1 MKQKKTT
8 RRWLIALV
16 CLIAAGGIGI
26 WLAWSYINSSYTGD
40 EPVRLYIP
48 ANADEQAVADT
59 LDKFLGTSFGSQV
72 FKLWKA
78 QDASPAKAFGSYL
91 VKPGDKAITI
101 SRNLRF
107 NRQSPLRLTVGNART
122 LDQLYQRLA
131 ARMTF
136 SADDLRR
143 CADSVLRQAGF
154 ADSTQ
159 FPAAFLPY
167 TYEIYWTDSPAR
179 LMSDILDSYRRF
191 WTDERRSL
199 ARKMGLTPVAATTV
213 ASIVEEETVKTD
225 ERPLVAALYLNR
237 LKKGMKLQADP
248 TVKFAVGDFSIRR
261 ISGAML
267 RTPSPYNTYL
277 YAGLPPGPIRLVETS
292 TIDAVL
298 HAPSHNYLYMCA
310 REDFS
315 GYHNFATDFATH
327 SANARRY
334 QAELNKRNIR

>member
-1 MKQKKTT
+1 MKQKKNI
-8 RRWLIALV
+8 RRWLIAALCV
-16 CLIAAGGIGI
+16 CAAVISGI
-26 WLAWSYINSSYTGD
+26 WLAWRYVNYSYSGD

-48 ANADEQAVADT
+48 ANADSQAIADT
-59 LDKFLGTSFGSQV
+59 LGKRLGTVFGSRV
-72 FKLWKA
+72 FNLWKA
-78 QDASPAKAFGSYL
+78 QKANPAKAFGSY
-91 VKPGDKAITI
+91 VVRPGDKAVTI

-122 LDQLYQRLA
+122 IDQLYKRLS

-167 TYEIYWTDSPAR
+167 TYEIYWTDRPAK
-179 LMSDILDSYRRF
+179 LMSEIVDSYRRF

-199 ARKMGLTPVAATTV
+199 ARNMGLTPVAATTV
-213 ASIVEEETVKTD
+213 ASIVEEETVKAD

-298 HAPSHNYLYMCA
+298 HAPAHNYLYMCA

-315 GYHNFATDFATH
+315 GYHNFTADFATH
-327 SANARRY
+327 SANAKRY